1 MRAKCSTLNTFHDI
15 FIVCGMEWN
24 IFKMCVLEYMGQERE
39 GTGMAYQGLI
49 DWMPDPELD
58 SDKDKY

>member
-1 MRAKCSTLNTFHDI
+1 MI
-15 FIVCGMEWN
+15 FLKYVGWN
-24 IFKMCVLEYMGQERE
+24 GTYSKCVLEYMGQERE